1 MNEESK
7 TNKHQCL
14 ISPVRVLSADVRYG
28 MLWQQVVDV
37 VKIDVEAA
45 EWPFLRNLVDVEP
58 TQSDYIRQLL
68 LEIHTPY
75 VKPRQLNRSDLV
87 EMIYYIVRLSEL
99 GFTVVRNRQENNCC
113 RRFSP
118 IMPKSVRE
126 KCCYKTFY
134 INTRL

>member
-87 EMIYYIVRLSEL
+87 EMIYYIVR
-99 GFTVVRNRQENNCC
+99 TVRVRIH
-113 RRFSP
+113 RRS
-118 IMPKSVRE
+118 
-126 KCCYKTFY
+126 
-134 INTRL
+134 